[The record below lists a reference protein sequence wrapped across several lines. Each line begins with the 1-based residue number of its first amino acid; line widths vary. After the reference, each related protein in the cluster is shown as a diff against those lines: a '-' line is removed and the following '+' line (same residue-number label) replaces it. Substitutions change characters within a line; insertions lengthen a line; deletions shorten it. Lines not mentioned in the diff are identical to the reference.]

1 MAQAVTALV
10 LSAATLLHV
19 TYAVNYT
26 VGDTTGWTRPS
37 DSTFYTT
44 WAANKTFRIGDF
56 LGEYLI
62 YFCCSFD
69 GGSTLTQL
77 FLAVFNFATGSHAVA
92 IVTLD
97 AYNSCNVS
105 NTIQVLQ
112 TGPVTL
118 SLNTTG
124 EHYYMCTFPGHCN
137 GGQKLAINVVAATNN
152 TAPAPSGTSVPPG
165 TTVPSVTAV
174 PPGTTTHTS
183 AASPSRGLTF
193 ALLML
198 IAIGLFC

>member
-1 MAQAVTALV
+1 MARISMAQAVTALV

-56 LGEYLI
+56 L
-62 YFCCSFD
+62 
-69 GGSTLTQL
+69 
-77 FLAVFNFATGSHAVA
+77 VFNFATGSHAVA

>member
-1 MAQAVTALV
+1 MARISMAQAVTALV

-44 WAANKTFRIGDF
+44 WVASKTFRIGDF
-56 LGEYLI
+56 L
-62 YFCCSFD
+62 
-69 GGSTLTQL
+69 
-77 FLAVFNFATGSHAVA
+77 VFNFATGSHDVA
-92 IVTLD
+92 IVTVD

-105 NTIQVLQ
+105 NTIQVLP

-124 EHYYMCTFPGHCN
+124 EHYYMCTIAGHCA
-137 GGQKLAINVVAATNN
+137 GGQKLAVNVVAN
-152 TAPAPSGTSVPPG
+152 TASGPSGS
-165 TTVPSVTAV
+165 TTP
-174 PPGTTTHTS
+174 TS
-183 AASPSRGLTF
+183 AASSSRGLTF
-193 ALLML
+193 AFL
-198 IAIGLFC
+198 IVIVIGLFC